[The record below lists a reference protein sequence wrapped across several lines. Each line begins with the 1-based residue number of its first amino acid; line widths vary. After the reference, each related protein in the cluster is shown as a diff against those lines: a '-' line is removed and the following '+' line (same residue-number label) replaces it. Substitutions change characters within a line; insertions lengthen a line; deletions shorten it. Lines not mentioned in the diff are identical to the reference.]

1 MSGAC
6 RILSPRRGRHDT
18 AQWEVRVFLATEPS
32 GFRVLVHSCTF
43 DQEPMAWRWA
53 EQVINAE
60 RGHLKHDA
68 YFVATVSRPDLEFHA
83 ATVCL
88 LDPSGPLDWD
98 EAPSTGHGS

>member
-6 RILSPRRGRHDT
+6 RIPRPRRGRHDT
-18 AQWEVRVFLATEPS
+18 AQWEVRVFLATEPN
-32 GFRVLVHSCTF
+32 GFRLLLDSCTF
-43 DQEPMAWRWA
+43 DQEPTARRWA

-60 RGHLKHDA
+60 RGHLKPDV
-68 YFVATVSRPDLEFHA
+68 YFVATVGRPDLEFHA
-83 ATVCL
+83 ATGYL